1 MLIFSHK
8 CLEKSNLNEH
18 SKYIEIP
25 RKLYSKIETESRI
38 LEDGSFK
45 SSFNVNVQILLILN
59 IKIPKNH
66 KEM

>member
-1 MLIFSHK
+1 MNK
-8 CLEKSNLNEH
+8 

-25 RKLYSKIETESRI
+25 RKFYRKIETESRI
-38 LEDGSFK
+38 LEDGSFN
-45 SSFNVNVQILLILN
+45 SSFTVNEQILVIIN

>member
-1 MLIFSHK
+1 MNK
-8 CLEKSNLNEH
+8 

-25 RKLYSKIETESRI
+25 RKLLYSKIETESRI
-38 LEDGSFK
+38 LEDGSFN
-45 SSFNVNVQILLILN
+45 SSFNVNMQILVTLN